1 MEISADFTVQ
11 DHPLEQM
18 SFDDYMAAIKPKVHG
33 TRNLDDAF
41 SSQGL
46 NFFIMLS
53 SITCIVGKSGQANYA
68 TGNSFQDAFAH
79 TQSELRPHTQYISL
93 NLGAIEGSNA
103 INSLPK
109 PQQDL
114 LFQESV
120 LLMKFEE
127 LFKVLEYSMSSR
139 AESDKCKQ
147 IVLGI
152 DRKVSNSENSIISS
166 CFFSYFATCV

>member
-1 MEISADFTVQ
+1 MTFE
-11 DHPLEQM
+11 
-18 SFDDYMAAIKPKVHG
+18 DYMAAIRPKVHG
-33 TRNLDDAF
+33 TCNLDYAF
-41 SSQGL
+41 SSPAL
-46 NFFIMLS
+46 DFFIMLS

-68 TGNSFQDAFAH
+68 TGNAFQDAFAH
-79 TQSELRPHTQYISL
+79 AQSELKPHTRYISL

-109 PQQDL
+109 SQQDL

-127 LFKVLEYSMSSR
+127 LFKVMEYTMGPQSR
-139 AESDKCKQ
+139 EDICKQ

-152 DRKVSNSENSIISS
+152 DRKV
-166 CFFSYFATCV
+166 